1 MAIGTGTQACSG
13 RAEARLPSSLLEQCY
28 RIYIMAV
35 KDESP
40 MSRTMSVSIDE
51 TLYHQLKRNAGPR
64 AMSRFIAE
72 ALREKLHG
80 GSYHLRREYV
90 AAGKDK
96 ARREALRDW
105 DSLDTV
111 SVAKS

>member
-1 MAIGTGTQACSG
+1 
-13 RAEARLPSSLLEQCY
+13 
-28 RIYIMAV
+28 
-35 KDESP
+35 

-64 AMSRFIAE
+64 GMSRFIAE

-80 GSYHLRREYV
+80 GSDHLRREYV

-96 ARREALRDW
+96 ARREVLRDW
-105 DSLDTV
+105 DSLD
-111 SVAKS
+111 AEGWQ